1 MSGYTEFNRT
11 VKFEIVQIVDLLIYT
26 SIYLSLAG
34 VAMGYISCMLHGIPF
49 NWQVFAVM
57 FLVTYSVYNIDRK
70 ADEEEDSIN
79 HSQRYAFTKRYE
91 KFLFSSSVVAYVIA
105 LGISASFGLGAV
117 LVASIPLV
125 SGLMYSFTW
134 LPKSFKY
141 RRLKEV
147 PSGKNLVIALAWALT
162 PSLLPVQFYGSH
174 VDMLSLV
181 TILYFFTLVFINSAV
196 FDMRDIEGDSISGV
210 ITIPVLL
217 GAQRTKYLLWFMN
230 MLAGVVVLKI
240 SFVHI
245 PLSGVCILAAGF
257 IYAHCYIYLFD
268 RDKWTN
274 TLCDV
279 MADGQFI
286 MLGLGLCILTTIFES
301 FGM

>member
-1 MSGYTEFNRT
+1 M
-11 VKFEIVQIVDLLIYT
+11 VQIVDLLIYT
-26 SIYLSLAG
+26 SIYLSFAG

-91 KFLFSSSVVAYVIA
+91 KFLFSSSVIAYVTA

-117 LVASIPLV
+117 LIASIPLV
-125 SGLMYSFTW
+125 SGLLYSFTW
-134 LPKSFKY
+134 LPRSFKY

-147 PSGKNLVIALAWALT
+147 PSGKNLVIALAWSLT
-162 PSLLPVQFYGSH
+162 PALLPLQFYGSSA
-174 VDMLSLV
+174 DMLSFI
-181 TILYFFTLVFINSAV
+181 TILFFFTLVFINSAV
-196 FDMRDIEGDSISGV
+196 FDMRDIEGDRISGIV
-210 ITIPVLL
+210 TIPVLL

-230 MLAGVVVLKI
+230 LLAGVVALTI
-240 SFVHI
+240 SFEYL
-245 PLSGVCILAAGF
+245 PFAGVCILASGF

-268 RDKWTN
+268 RGKRMN

-286 MLGLGLCILTTIFES
+286 MLGIGLGIITTIFGS
-301 FGM
+301 SGM